1 MTGAPDRGLE
11 VTERRP
17 SSRNASIAI
26 LERRDVAV
34 HLPEVDHVDARA
46 NRGIVM
52 DGEVVLY
59 TRPPENSQELI
70 DDELAVI
77 NDGMK
82 VRVNGREMGM
92 YASYSYLGLVGH
104 PRINEAA
111 KKAVDKFG
119 TGTNGV
125 RMLAG
130 TLTLHKELEETIAH
144 FKHTEA
150 AVTYSSGYVTNLTVI
165 SGLMGRGDY
174 VFSDKLNHASIVDG
188 CLMSGAEFR
197 RFRHNDMEHL
207 EGLLKNAPADVTK
220 MVVAD
225 AVFSM
230 DGDIVDL
237 PKIVALCKQYS
248 AWLMIDE
255 AHSVGVLGKNGTGI
269 EEHFNMYG
277 TIDIKMGTLSKT
289 IPSVGGYVASNRDI
303 ITYLSH
309 ASRAY
314 IFSAALPPAQ
324 AAAANE
330 AFKVILDEPWRIERL
345 NQNAKQFIGGLK
357 GMGFD
362 TMLTET
368 AIVPVLCGEDD
379 VAFAMT
385 REAQHHDVFVLP
397 VASPAVPQGL
407 ARLRATVT
415 AAHDPSEIERAMD
428 VIGEAGK
435 KLGVIK

>member
-1 MTGAPDRGLE
+1 MDFHNTDDSLTRRVRAFTDRVARLKE
-11 VTERRP
+11 NDLYYFNIPVAE
-17 SSRNASIAI
+17 I
-26 LERRDVAV
+26 L
-34 HLPEVDHVDARA
+34 P
-46 NRGIVM
+46 
-52 DGEVVLY
+52 
-59 TRPPENSQELI
+59 
-70 DDELAVI
+70 
-77 NDGMK
+77 GMK

-111 KKAVDKFG
+111 QKAVDKFG

-130 TLTLHKELEETIAH
+130 TLKLHKELEETIAN

-207 EGLLKNAPADVTK
+207 EGLLKNAPTDVAK

-230 DGDIVDL
+230 DGDIIDL
-237 PKIVALCKQYS
+237 PKLVALCKQYK

-255 AHSVGVLGKNGTGI
+255 AHSVGVLGKTGSGI

-277 TIDIKMGTLSKT
+277 EIDIKMGTLSKT
-289 IPSVGGYVASNRDI
+289 IPSVGGYVAANKDI
-303 ITYLSH
+303 VTYLSH

-345 NQNAKQFIGGLK
+345 NQNTQQFIGGLK

-368 AIVPVLCGEDD
+368 AIVPILCGEDD
-379 VAFAMT
+379 TAFAMT
-385 REAQHHDVFVLP
+385 REAQQNDVFVLP